1 MNPDIGAKIRELRLA
16 RSMTQEQLAQ
26 RLNLSAQAV
35 SKWENGI
42 TMPDIQ
48 LLPELSV
55 VFGVT
60 IDELFSLSDEA
71 RFLRIEYMLESVRFM
86 PDDEFSR
93 TERYLRER
101 RSEPEARSEATL
113 LLAELYNKRA
123 QEYRELA
130 APLAR
135 EALRLNPAE
144 KAAHQAVFEAEN
156 GFFWDWCCGNHH
168 ALIEFYVDFVDKHPD
183 DPKAMC
189 WLTDLLIADGRTA
202 EARAYVARMREIRDD
217 YHYEWYMG
225 HICKAECNLP
235 EAMAWFERMTEH
247 EPENWVVWSCMA
259 DELARQCR
267 YDEAVACY
275 RRSMGLR
282 QPPRLYDDEESIAHI
297 CEIRGDYAGA
307 IEMRRQ
313 ILALLKSDWNVT
325 EGEGVDIHLREIERL
340 NRRLSEH
347 SQGREA

>member
-1 MNPDIGAKIRELRLA
+1 MNLDIGARIRELRLA

-35 SKWENGI
+35 SKWENGV

-60 IDELFSLSDEA
+60 IDELFSLTDET

-93 TERYLRER
+93 TERYLWER
-101 RSEPEARSEATL
+101 RSESAARSDATL

-123 QEYRELA
+123 REYRELA

-135 EALRLNPAE
+135 EALQLNPDE
-144 KAAHQAVFEAEN
+144 KAAHAAVFDAE
-156 GFFWDWCCGNHH
+156 GGCCRDWCVANHH
-168 ALIEFYVDFVDKHPD
+168 RLIDFYRDFVESHPGD
-183 DPKAMC
+183 ARG
-189 WLTDLLIADGRTA
+189 LFYLIDLLIADGRTA
-202 EARAYVARMREIRDD
+202 EARECVERMRQLKDD

-225 HICKAECNLP
+225 QICLAECRLD
-235 EAMAWFERMTEH
+235 EAMDWFERMTRRDG
-247 EPENWVVWSCMA
+247 ENWHVWSCMA

-267 YDEAVACY
+267 YDEAIECY
-275 RRSMGLR
+275 QRSMRLR
-282 QPPRLYDDEESIAHI
+282 QPPRFYDDEESIAHI

-313 ILALLKSDWNVT
+313 IIALLKSDWNVT
-325 EGEGVDIHLREIERL
+325 EGEGVDAHLREIERL
-340 NRRLSEH
+340 KRRMT
-347 SQGREA
+347 Q